1 VKRYLL
7 VEDHALFREGLAL
20 LLERRLDG
28 HRLERDED
36 VLTLRRQDGSLVG
49 RFSARAA
56 TTEGVLRVIIDDRR
70 GYPQYAGPE
79 EHAES
84 ARRYVRVRM
93 QSPWERF
100 LNTERRMIEARR
112 KGQLAKAL
120 LWALPR
126 ESQEEIDRMTSEDQ
140 RRAEAGLVELKSEGG
155 GSFYKHVEQLVPEDR
170 QERIRAELRR
180 LEWLLERQKTRK
192 IILSSA
198 SSRRHP
204 PHKDLELPPSDTVVT
219 AHDQGKPA
227 VRRGRKAHGP
237 LSQRGGRATE
247 RSQFVHP
254 SEYEEGH
261 AHTAKAMVGIYFA
274 SKDYMEAYKEAYRAF
289 RHAQTAEEHDEQKL
303 IEVVSRLRDLVAHCE
318 LYLSEHPEEEESIEQ
333 VIDQLVMKRDK

>member
-1 VKRYLL
+1 MKRFLL

-28 HRLERDED
+28 YRLERDED

-56 TTEGVLRVIIDDRR
+56 TTEAFLRVIEDDRR

-84 ARRYVRVRM
+84 VRRYVRVRM

-100 LNTERRMIEARR
+100 LNTERRTLVARR

-126 ESQEEIDRMTSEDQ
+126 ESQEKIDQVTSEDR
-140 RRAEAGLVELKSEGG
+140 RRAEEGLVELRSEGG
-155 GSFYKHVEQLVPEDR
+155 RSFYKHVEQLGPEDR

-180 LEWLLERQKTRK
+180 LEWLLERQKARNM
-192 IILSSA
+192 ILRSA
-198 SSRRHP
+198 SSRR
-204 PHKDLELPPSDTVVT
+204 
-219 AHDQGKPA
+219 
-227 VRRGRKAHGP
+227 
-237 LSQRGGRATE
+237 
-247 RSQFVHP
+247 
-254 SEYEEGH
+254 
-261 AHTAKAMVGIYFA
+261 
-274 SKDYMEAYKEAYRAF
+274 
-289 RHAQTAEEHDEQKL
+289 
-303 IEVVSRLRDLVAHCE
+303 RLRVRNN
-318 LYLSEHPEEEESIEQ
+318 SRS
-333 VIDQLVMKRDK
+333 